1 MTRYVGLDVHKRFI
15 VACGLN
21 PDGTVAFRHRFD
33 CTPQAIALFGQNEL
47 TRDDHVALEVTTHS
61 TAVARLLIP
70 LVGRVVVSN
79 PTRTKAIAAATVKTD
94 AVDARTLADLL
105 RSNYLPE
112 VWMPDFDTERLRRIV
127 SLRAQL
133 TGTSTRYINRIRSIL
148 QQLMI
153 TPPARRLDARSARQM
168 LETAQLPA
176 SERLE
181 IDTLLQLIDATTG
194 RIDQVD
200 ATIATMA
207 EEIHEVRLLM
217 TLPGI
222 GALGA
227 VALWSAIGDISRFPS
242 ANHLVGYLGL
252 APRIKQSGN
261 HAWYGKI
268 TKAGAKEARRLLVL
282 ASHHLKTHDGPL
294 GDFYRRLREH
304 KHGSVAGV
312 AAARKM
318 VEIAFHMLKN
328 NEPYRYAQPERTQAK
343 LDKIHTMA
351 TGTRRERTPVH
362 VAPEHEE
369 TKPEEPGYRREVRR
383 SLNEVYERVGLPVIM
398 WDQLSPGESRATAQT
413 SEYIESLKVN
423 RAIYRKIRAN

>member
-21 PDGTVAFRHRFD
+21 ADGTVVFRDRFD
-33 CTPQAIALFGQNEL
+33 CTPQAIVLFGQNTL
-47 TRDDHVALEVTTHS
+47 TKDDHVALEVTTHS
-61 TAVARLLIP
+61 TAVARVLIP

-133 TGTSTRYINRIRSIL
+133 TGTRTRYINRIRSIL

-153 TPPARRLDARSARQM
+153 TPPARRLDTRSARQM

-207 EEIHEVRLLM
+207 EESM
-217 TLPGI
+217 
-222 GALGA
+222 
-227 VALWSAIGDISRFPS
+227 RFACS
-242 ANHLVGYLGL
+242 
-252 APRIKQSGN
+252 
-261 HAWYGKI
+261 
-268 TKAGAKEARRLLVL
+268 
-282 ASHHLKTHDGPL
+282 
-294 GDFYRRLREH
+294 
-304 KHGSVAGV
+304 
-312 AAARKM
+312 
-318 VEIAFHMLKN
+318 
-328 NEPYRYAQPERTQAK
+328 
-343 LDKIHTMA
+343 
-351 TGTRRERTPVH
+351 
-362 VAPEHEE
+362 
-369 TKPEEPGYRREVRR
+369 
-383 SLNEVYERVGLPVIM
+383 
-398 WDQLSPGESRATAQT
+398 
-413 SEYIESLKVN
+413 
-423 RAIYRKIRAN
+423 